1 LSIILAGAAAAEARA
16 LHILNTLPLVR
27 WLVLLSLLVNAIGL
41 VTPIIN
47 AGDSVTYAALSQHM
61 VRHGDW
67 VNLVLDGQDWLDK
80 PHFPFWVTA
89 LFFKL
94 GGVNAISYNLPGFLF
109 HLLGAYYTFRIA
121 RLFYGREAAWL
132 AVLVFVSAFQ
142 VMLTSTDVRAETY
155 LTGSIMGACYY
166 WLRLDTSPR
175 LKYLLLGALFSAAA
189 VMTKGIFTLITIS
202 SGLVALWLYQ
212 GRWRVLW
219 LGRWWLALALTL
231 LFTTPELLALYLQFD
246 AHPDK
251 LVFGRTG
258 VSGIRFFVWDSQ
270 FGRFFN
276 TGPIRNTDGN
286 PAFFLHVFLWAFLPW
301 VAVAVAAVAQSWRSW
316 RSSDG
321 RARGQCVVLG
331 ASFAVTFGLFSMTS
345 FQLDYYTVIVFPFA
359 AILCGQ
365 YLAQVL
371 AQPDGRRRL
380 ELAQLGMAALTA
392 GLALGLAL
400 YVGQPM
406 VTCLVL
412 LFLLVGLALG
422 KLWRAPWRARALL
435 LLPVFGVSLLY
446 SFITVLMT
454 LTYLSV
460 GLAYNANR
468 VLATQPPGAIYVWQ
482 MDLVARELG
491 LYNPAPTVSASEQP
505 RLPSVGQPYYLVIRA
520 AQLGQIG
527 DLPGQVEPVGQGRW
541 VVDKTG
547 LLPRML
553 QLARG
558 TEPLEDIRILRI
570 DPGLR

>member
-1 LSIILAGAAAAEARA
+1 MTVTARAHA

-27 WLVLLSLLVNAIGL
+27 WLVLATLLVNAIGL

-61 VRHGDW
+61 VRHSDW

-109 HLLGAYYTFRIA
+109 HLLGAYYTYRLA
-121 RLFYGREAAWL
+121 RLFYGRDAAWL

-166 WLRLDTSPR
+166 WLRHDATPR
-175 LKYLLLGALFSAAA
+175 LKYLLLGALFSATA

-202 SGLVALWLYQ
+202 SGLVALWFYQ
-212 GRWRVLW
+212 GRWRELW
-219 LGRWWLALALTL
+219 RGKWCLALALTL

-246 AHPDK
+246 AQPDK

-301 VAVAVAAVAQSWRSW
+301 VAVAVAALGQAWRGW
-316 RSSDG
+316 RRNDG
-321 RARGQCVVLG
+321 RGRGQLVVLG
-331 ASFAVTFGLFSMTS
+331 ASFAVTFGLFSLTS

-365 YLAQVL
+365 YLATVL
-371 AQPDGRRRL
+371 AQPDGRRGL
-380 ELAQLGMAALTA
+380 ALAQLGTAVLMA
-392 GLALGLAL
+392 GLALALAL
-400 YVGQPM
+400 YVGQPVVTGM
-406 VTCLVL
+406 VVLVL
-412 LFLLVGLALG
+412 LLVGLTLG
-422 KLWRAPWRARALL
+422 QLWPTPWRARALL
-435 LLPVFGVSLLY
+435 VLPVCGVALLY

-454 LTYLSV
+454 LTYLSL

-468 VLATQPPGAIYVWQ
+468 LLATQSPAAIYVWQ

-491 LYNPAPTVSASEQP
+491 LYNPAPTFSVSEPA
-505 RLPSVGQPYYLVIRA
+505 RLPAAGQPYYLVIRA
-520 AQLGQIG
+520 AQLAQV
-527 DLPGQVEPVGQGRW
+527 DPLPGQVEPVAQGRW

-558 TEPLEDIRILRI
+558 TEPPEDIRIVRI

>member
-1 LSIILAGAAAAEARA
+1 
-16 LHILNTLPLVR
+16 LNTLPLVR
-27 WLVLLSLLVNAIGL
+27 WLVLITLLVNAIGL

-109 HLLGAYYTFRIA
+109 HLLGAYYTYRLA
-121 RLFYGREAAWL
+121 RLFYGRDAACL

-166 WLRLDTSPR
+166 WLRHDATPR
-175 LKYLLLGALFSAAA
+175 LKYLLLGALFSAVA

-202 SGLVALWLYQ
+202 SGLVALWFYQ
-212 GRWRVLW
+212 GRWRELW
-219 LGRWWLALALTL
+219 QGKWWLALALTL
-231 LFTTPELLALYLQFD
+231 LLTSPELLALYLQFD
-246 AHPDK
+246 AHPEK
-251 LVFGRTG
+251 LVFERTG

-286 PAFFLHVFLWAFLPW
+286 PVFFVHVFLWAFLPW
-301 VAVAVAAVAQSWRSW
+301 VAVAFAALGQAWRGW
-316 RSSDG
+316 RNSDG
-321 RARGQCVVLG
+321 RAQGQLVYLG
-331 ASFAVTFGLFSMTS
+331 ASFAVTFGLFSLTS

-365 YLAQVL
+365 YLAPVL
-371 AQPDGRRRL
+371 AQPDGRRGL

-392 GLALGLAL
+392 GLALALAL

-435 LLPVFGVSLLY
+435 LLPMWGVALLY

-491 LYNPAPTVSASEQP
+491 LYNQAPSVSVSERP
-505 RLPSVGQPYYLVIRA
+505 RLPTVGRPYYLVIRA
-520 AQLGQIG
+520 AQLAQVAH
-527 DLPGQVEPVGQGRW
+527 LPGQVEPVAQGLW

-558 TEPLEDIRILRI
+558 TEPPEDIRILRI
-570 DPGLR
+570 VPGLR

>member
-1 LSIILAGAAAAEARA
+1 MDIARA
-16 LHILNTLPLVR
+16 RVLKYGGLNTLPLVR

-109 HLLGAYYTFRIA
+109 HLLGAYYTYRIA

-166 WLRLDTSPR
+166 WLRQEATPR
-175 LKYLLLGALFSAAA
+175 LKYLLLGALFSAMA

-219 LGRWWLALALTL
+219 QGRWWLALALTL
-231 LFTTPELLALYLQFD
+231 LFTAPELLTLYLQFD
-246 AHPDK
+246 AQPDK

-301 VAVAVAAVAQSWRSW
+301 VAVAVAAVVQAWRGW

-321 RARGQCVVLG
+321 HARGQLVYLG
-331 ASFAVTFGLFSMTS
+331 ASFAVTFGLFSLTS

-365 YLAQVL
+365 YLARML
-371 AQPDGRRRL
+371 AQPDGGRAL
-380 ELAQLGMAALTA
+380 ELAQLGTAALTA
-392 GLALGLAL
+392 GLALALAL
-400 YVGQPM
+400 YVSQPL
-406 VTCLVL
+406 VTGVVL
-412 LFLLVGLALG
+412 LFLLVGLLG
-422 KLWRAPWRARALL
+422 LTSGRRQPTPWRARTLL
-435 LLPVFGVSLLY
+435 VLPVWSVALLY

-468 VLATQPPGAIYVWQ
+468 VLAAQPAGAIYVWQ

-491 LYNPAPTVSASEQP
+491 LYNPAPTLSISESP
-505 RLPSVGQPYYLVIRA
+505 RLPAVGQPYYLVIRA
-520 AQLGQIG
+520 AELAQI
-527 DLPGQVEPVGQGRW
+527 DHLPGQVETVARGRW

-558 TEPLEDIRILRI
+558 TEAPEDIRILRI
-570 DPGLR
+570 APSLR

>member
-1 LSIILAGAAAAEARA
+1 M
-16 LHILNTLPLVR
+16 NTLPLVR
-27 WLVLLSLLVNAIGL
+27 WLTLLSLLVNAIGL

-109 HLLGAYYTFRIA
+109 HLLGAYYTYRIA
-121 RLFYGREAAWL
+121 RLFYGRDAAWL

-155 LTGSIMGACYY
+155 LTGSM
-166 WLRLDTSPR
+166 
-175 LKYLLLGALFSAAA
+175 LGALFSATA

-219 LGRWWLALALTL
+219 QGRWWLALALTL
-231 LFTTPELLALYLQFD
+231 LFTAPELLTLYLQFD
-246 AHPDK
+246 AQPDK

-301 VAVAVAAVAQSWRSW
+301 VAVAVAAVVQAWRGW

-321 RARGQCVVLG
+321 RARGQLVYLG
-331 ASFAVTFGLFSMTS
+331 ASFAVTFGLFSLTS
-345 FQLDYYTVIVFPFA
+345 FQLDYYAVIVFPFA

-365 YLAQVL
+365 YLARML
-371 AQPDGRRRL
+371 AQPNGGRRL
-380 ELAQLGMAALTA
+380 ELAQLGTAALTA
-392 GLALGLAL
+392 GLALALAL
-400 YVGQPM
+400 YVSQPM
-406 VTCLVL
+406 VTGVVL
-412 LFLLVGLALG
+412 LLLLTGLALG
-422 KLWRAPWRARALL
+422 RLWRAPWRARSLL
-435 LLPVFGVSLLY
+435 LLPVFSVTLLY

-468 VLATQPPGAIYVWQ
+468 VLAAQPAGAIYVWQ

-491 LYNPAPTVSASEQP
+491 LYNPAPTLSISERP
-505 RLPSVGQPYYLVIRA
+505 RLPAVGQPYYLVIRA
-520 AQLGQIG
+520 AQLAQI
-527 DLPGQVEPVGQGRW
+527 DHLPGQVEPVAQGRW

-558 TEPLEDIRILRI
+558 TEAPEDIRILRI
-570 DPGLR
+570 APSLR

>member
-1 LSIILAGAAAAEARA
+1 
-16 LHILNTLPLVR
+16 LNTLPLVR

-109 HLLGAYYTFRIA
+109 HLLGAYYTYRLA

-155 LTGSIMGACYY
+155 LTGSIMGASYY

-175 LKYLLLGALFSAAA
+175 LKYLLLGALFSATA

-212 GRWRVLW
+212 GRWRVLRQ
-219 LGRWWLALALTL
+219 GRWWLALALTL
-231 LFTTPELLALYLQFD
+231 LFTAPELLTLYLQFD
-246 AHPDK
+246 AQPDK

-301 VAVAVAAVAQSWRSW
+301 VAVAVAAVAQSWRGW
-316 RSSDG
+316 RSSDAS
-321 RARGQCVVLG
+321 ARGQLVVLG
-331 ASFAVTFGLFSMTS
+331 ASFAVTFGLFSLTS

-365 YLAQVL
+365 YLATVL
-371 AQPDGRRRL
+371 AQPDGRRGL
-380 ELAQLGMAALTA
+380 ELAQLGTAALTA
-392 GLALGLAL
+392 VLALALAL

-406 VTCLVL
+406 VTGMVL
-412 LFLLVGLALG
+412 LLLLAGLALG
-422 KLWRAPWRARALL
+422 RLWRAPWRARALL
-435 LLPVFGVSLLY
+435 LLPVFSVTLLY

-468 VLATQPPGAIYVWQ
+468 VLATQPPGDIYVWK

-491 LYNPAPTVSASEQP
+491 LYNPAPTVSVSERP
-505 RLPSVGQPYYLVIRA
+505 RLPAAGQPYYLVIRA
-520 AQLGQIG
+520 AELAQV
-527 DLPGQVEPVGQGRW
+527 DHLPGQVEPVAQGRW

-558 TEPLEDIRILRI
+558 TEPPEDIRILRI
-570 DPGLR
+570 DPVLR

>member
-1 LSIILAGAAAAEARA
+1 M
-16 LHILNTLPLVR
+16 NTLPLVR

-109 HLLGAYYTFRIA
+109 HLLGAYYTYRVA

-142 VMLTSTDVRAETY
+142 VMLTSTDVRAEAY

-166 WLRLDTSPR
+166 WLRHDAKPR
-175 LKYLLLGALFSAAA
+175 LKYLLLGALFSATA

-212 GRWRVLW
+212 GRWRELW
-219 LGRWWLALALTL
+219 RGRWWLALAVTL

-246 AHPDK
+246 AQPDK

-286 PAFFLHVFLWAFLPW
+286 PAFFLQVFLWAFLPW
-301 VAVAVAAVAQSWRSW
+301 VAVAVAAGAQAWRGW
-316 RSSDG
+316 RNSDG
-321 RARGQCVVLG
+321 RGRGQLVVLG
-331 ASFAVTFGLFSMTS
+331 ASFAVTFGLFSLTS

-365 YLAQVL
+365 YLAAVL
-371 AQPDGRRRL
+371 AQPDGRRGL
-380 ELAQLGMAALTA
+380 ELAQLGTAAPTA
-392 GLALGLAL
+392 GLALALAL
-400 YVGQPM
+400 YVSQPVVIGM
-406 VTCLVL
+406 VML
-412 LFLLVGLALG
+412 LLLTGLALG
-422 KLWRAPWRARALL
+422 RLWRAPWRARALL
-435 LLPVFGVSLLY
+435 VLPVCSVALLY

-468 VLATQPPGAIYVWQ
+468 VLATQRPADIYVWQ
-482 MDLVARELG
+482 MELVARELG
-491 LYNPAPTVSASEQP
+491 LYNPAPTFSVSEQP

-527 DLPGQVEPVGQGRW
+527 DLPGQVEPVAQGRW

-558 TEPLEDIRILRI
+558 TEPPEDIRILRI
-570 DPGLR
+570 DPAPH

>member
-1 LSIILAGAAAAEARA
+1 MSRRA
-16 LHILNTLPLVR
+16 NADPTLNTLPLVR
-27 WLVLLSLLVNAIGL
+27 WLVLATLLVNAIGL
-41 VTPIIN
+41 ITPIIN
-47 AGDSVTYAALSQHM
+47 AGDSVTYAALAQHM
-61 VRHGDW
+61 VRHSDW

-109 HLLGAYYTFRIA
+109 HLLGAYYTYRIA
-121 RLFYGREAAWL
+121 RLFYGRDAAWL

-142 VMLTSTDVRAETY
+142 VMLTTTDVRAETY

-166 WLRLDTSPR
+166 WLRQDASPR
-175 LKYLLLGALFSAAA
+175 LKYLLLGALFSATA

-219 LGRWWLALALTL
+219 QGRWWLALALTL
-231 LFTTPELLALYLQFD
+231 LFTAPELLTLYLQFD
-246 AHPDK
+246 AQPDK

-301 VAVAVAAVAQSWRSW
+301 VAVAVAAVAKAWRDW
-316 RSSDG
+316 HSSDR
-321 RARGQCVVLG
+321 RARGQLVVLG
-331 ASFAVTFGLFSMTS
+331 ASFAVTFGLFSLTS

-365 YLAQVL
+365 YLATVL
-371 AQPDGRRRL
+371 ARPDGVRGL
-380 ELAQLGMAALTA
+380 ALAQLCTAALTA
-392 GLALGLAL
+392 GLALALAL
-400 YVGQPM
+400 YVGQPL
-406 VTCLVL
+406 VTGLVL
-412 LFLLVGLALG
+412 ALLLVGLALG
-422 KLWRAPWRARALL
+422 RLRPLPWRVRALL
-435 LLPVFGVSLLY
+435 VLPVWGVGLLY

-460 GLAYNANR
+460 GLAYQASR
-468 VLATQPPGAIYVWQ
+468 QLTPLPAAPVYALQ
-482 MDLVARELG
+482 MGLVARELG
-491 LYNPAPTVSASEQP
+491 LYLEAPCLGVAQATE
-505 RLPSVGQPYYLVIRA
+505 LPVAGPPYYLLVRA
-520 AQLGQIG
+520 SQLDQLGKFA
-527 DLPGQVEPVGQGRW
+527 LTPVAQGRW
-541 VVDKTG
+541 AVDKTG

-558 TEPLEDIRILRI
+558 SEGLEDIRLLRVV
-570 DPGLR
+570 PASR

>member
-1 LSIILAGAAAAEARA
+1 MTVTARAHA

-27 WLVLLSLLVNAIGL
+27 WLVLATLLVNAIGL

-109 HLLGAYYTFRIA
+109 HLLGAYYTYRLA
-121 RLFYGREAAWL
+121 RLFYGRDAAWL

-166 WLRLDTSPR
+166 WLRHDATPR
-175 LKYLLLGALFSAAA
+175 LKYLLLGALFSAVA

-202 SGLVALWLYQ
+202 SGLVALWFYQ
-212 GRWRVLW
+212 GRWRELW
-219 LGRWWLALALTL
+219 RGKWWLAPALTL

-246 AHPDK
+246 AQPDK

-301 VAVAVAAVAQSWRSW
+301 VAVAGAALGQAWRGW
-316 RSSDG
+316 RRNDG
-321 RARGQCVVLG
+321 RGRGQLVYLG
-331 ASFAVTFGLFSMTS
+331 ASFAVTFGLFSLTS

-365 YLAQVL
+365 YLAPVL
-371 AQPDGRRRL
+371 AQPDGRRGL

-392 GLALGLAL
+392 GLALALAL

-435 LLPVFGVSLLY
+435 LLPMWGVALLY

-491 LYNPAPTVSASEQP
+491 LYNQAPSVSVSERP
-505 RLPSVGQPYYLVIRA
+505 RLPTVGRPYYLVIRA
-520 AQLGQIG
+520 AQLAQVAH
-527 DLPGQVEPVGQGRW
+527 LPGQVEPVAQGLW

-558 TEPLEDIRILRI
+558 TEPPEDIRILRI
-570 DPGLR
+570 VPGLR

>member
-1 LSIILAGAAAAEARA
+1 MNI
-16 LHILNTLPLVR
+16 LPLVR

-109 HLLGAYYTFRIA
+109 HLLGAYYTYRVA

-166 WLRLDTSPR
+166 WLRHDATPR
-175 LKYLLLGALFSAAA
+175 LKYLLLGALFSAVA

-202 SGLVALWLYQ
+202 SGLVALWFYQ
-212 GRWRVLW
+212 GRWRELW
-219 LGRWWLALALTL
+219 QGKWWLALSLTL
-231 LFTTPELLALYLQFD
+231 LLTSPELLTLYLQFD
-246 AHPDK
+246 AHPEK
-251 LVFGRTG
+251 LMFERTG

-286 PAFFLHVFLWAFLPW
+286 PVFFVHVFLWAFLPW
-301 VAVAVAAVAQSWRSW
+301 VAVAFAALGQAWRGW
-316 RSSDG
+316 RNSDG
-321 RARGQCVVLG
+321 RAQGQLVYLG
-331 ASFAVTFGLFSMTS
+331 ASFAVTFGLFSLTS

-365 YLAQVL
+365 YLAPVL
-371 AQPDGRRRL
+371 AQPDGRRGL

-392 GLALGLAL
+392 GLALALAL

-435 LLPVFGVSLLY
+435 LLPMWGVALLY

-468 VLATQPPGAIYVWQ
+468 VLATQPPGGIYVWQ

-491 LYNPAPTVSASEQP
+491 LYNQALSVSVSERP
-505 RLPSVGQPYYLVIRA
+505 RLPTVGRPYYLVIRA
-520 AQLGQIG
+520 AQLAQVAH
-527 DLPGQVEPVGQGRW
+527 LPGQVEPVAQGLW

-558 TEPLEDIRILRI
+558 TEPPEDIRILRI
-570 DPGLR
+570 VPGLR

>member
-1 LSIILAGAAAAEARA
+1 M
-16 LHILNTLPLVR
+16 NTLPLVR

-109 HLLGAYYTFRIA
+109 HLLGAYYTYRVA

-155 LTGSIMGACYY
+155 LTGSIMGASYY
-166 WLRLDTSPR
+166 WLRLDTNPK
-175 LKYLLLGALFSAAA
+175 LKYLLLGALFSATA

-219 LGRWWLALALTL
+219 QGRWWLALAVTL
-231 LFTTPELLALYLQFD
+231 LFTAPELLTLHLQFD
-246 AHPDK
+246 AQPDK

-286 PAFFLHVFLWAFLPW
+286 PAFFLHVFLWAVLPW
-301 VAVAVAAVAQSWRSW
+301 VAVAAAAVAQSWRSW

-321 RARGQCVVLG
+321 RARGQWVVLG
-331 ASFAVTFGLFSMTS
+331 ASFAVTFGLFSLTS
-345 FQLDYYTVIVFPFA
+345 FQLDYYAVIVFPFA

-365 YLAQVL
+365 YLAPVL
-371 AQPDGRRRL
+371 AQPDGRRGL
-380 ELAQLGMAALTA
+380 ELAQLGTAALTA
-392 GLALGLAL
+392 GLALALAL
-400 YVGQPM
+400 YVGQPV
-406 VTCLVL
+406 VTGMVL

-422 KLWRAPWRARALL
+422 RLWRAPWRARALL
-435 LLPVFGVSLLY
+435 LLPVFSVSLLY

-468 VLATQPPGAIYVWQ
+468 VLATQPPGDIYVWQ
-482 MDLVARELG
+482 MELVARELG
-491 LYNPAPTVSASEQP
+491 LYNPAPTLSVSEQP
-505 RLPSVGQPYYLVIRA
+505 RLPSVGQPYYLVVRA

-527 DLPGQVEPVGQGRW
+527 DLPGQVEPVAQGRW

-553 QLARG
+553 LLARG
-558 TEPLEDIRILRI
+558 TEPPEDIRILRVV
-570 DPGLR
+570 PGLR

>member
-1 LSIILAGAAAAEARA
+1 M
-16 LHILNTLPLVR
+16 
-27 WLVLLSLLVNAIGL
+27 GL

-109 HLLGAYYTFRIA
+109 HLLGAYYTYRIA

-132 AVLVFVSAFQ
+132 ALLVFVSAFQ

-166 WLRLDTSPR
+166 WLRLDASPR
-175 LKYLLLGALFSAAA
+175 LKYLLLGALFSATA

-219 LGRWWLALALTL
+219 QGRWWLALALTL
-231 LFTTPELLALYLQFD
+231 LFTAPELLTLYLQFD
-246 AHPDK
+246 AQPDK

-301 VAVAVAAVAQSWRSW
+301 VAVAFATVAQAWRGW
-316 RSSDG
+316 HKSD
-321 RARGQCVVLG
+321 RRTRDLWVYLG

-365 YLAQVL
+365 YLAEVL
-371 AQPDGRRRL
+371 ARPAGEGWL
-380 ELAQLGMAALTA
+380 ALAQLGTAALTA
-392 GLALGLAL
+392 GLALALAL
-400 YVGQPM
+400 YVGQPL
-406 VTCLVL
+406 VTGMVL
-412 LFLLVGLALG
+412 LLLLVGLVGMTLG
-422 KLWRAPWRARALL
+422 RRWPAPWRVRALL
-435 LLPVFGVSLLY
+435 VLPVWGVALLY

-460 GLAYNANR
+460 GMAYQASRHLAPLPTAPVY
-468 VLATQPPGAIYVWQ
+468 VLRMG
-482 MDLVARELG
+482 LVARELG
-491 LYNPAPTVSASEQP
+491 LYLEAPCVDLAEAAELPAA
-505 RLPSVGQPYYLVIRA
+505 GAPYYLLVRA
-520 AQLGQIG
+520 AQLGALSQA
-527 DLPGQVEPVGQGRW
+527 GQTLTPVAQGRW
-541 VVDKTG
+541 AVDKTG

-553 QLARG
+553 QLASG
-558 TEPLEDIRILRI
+558 KAGLEDIRLLRVT
-570 DPGLR
+570 PASR

>member
-1 LSIILAGAAAAEARA
+1 M
-16 LHILNTLPLVR
+16 NTLPLVR
-27 WLVLLSLLVNAIGL
+27 WLVLITLLVNAIGL

-89 LFFKL
+89 LFFKV

-109 HLLGAYYTFRIA
+109 HLLGAYYTYRLA
-121 RLFYGREAAWL
+121 RLFYGRDAAWL

-166 WLRLDTSPR
+166 WLRHDATPR
-175 LKYLLLGALFSAAA
+175 LKYLLLGALFSAVA

-202 SGLVALWLYQ
+202 SGLVALWFYQ
-212 GRWRVLW
+212 GRWRELW
-219 LGRWWLALALTL
+219 QGKWWLALALTL
-231 LFTTPELLALYLQFD
+231 LLTSPELLALYLQFD
-246 AHPDK
+246 AHPEK
-251 LVFGRTG
+251 LVFERTG

-286 PAFFLHVFLWAFLPW
+286 PVFFVHVFLWAFLPW
-301 VAVAVAAVAQSWRSW
+301 VAVAFAALGQAWRGWRNSDRRAQ
-316 RSSDG
+316 
-321 RARGQCVVLG
+321 GQLVYLG
-331 ASFAVTFGLFSMTS
+331 ASFAVTFGLFSLTS

-365 YLAQVL
+365 YLAPVL
-371 AQPDGRRRL
+371 AQPDGRRGL

-392 GLALGLAL
+392 GLALALAL

-435 LLPVFGVSLLY
+435 LLPMWGVALLY

-491 LYNPAPTVSASEQP
+491 LYNQAPSVSVSERP
-505 RLPSVGQPYYLVIRA
+505 RLPTVGRPYYLVIRA
-520 AQLGQIG
+520 AQLAQVAH
-527 DLPGQVEPVGQGRW
+527 LPGQVEPVAQGLW

-558 TEPLEDIRILRI
+558 TEPPEDIRILRI
-570 DPGLR
+570 VPGLR

>member
-1 LSIILAGAAAAEARA
+1 M
-16 LHILNTLPLVR
+16 NTLPLVR

-109 HLLGAYYTFRIA
+109 HLLGAYYTYRLA

-166 WLRLDTSPR
+166 WLRHDATPR
-175 LKYLLLGALFSAAA
+175 LKYLLLGALFSATA

-202 SGLVALWLYQ
+202 SGLVALWLYR
-212 GRWRVLW
+212 GHWRVLW
-219 LGRWWLALALTL
+219 QGRWWLALALTL
-231 LFTTPELLALYLQFD
+231 LFTAPELLTLYLQFD
-246 AHPDK
+246 AQPDK

-301 VAVAVAAVAQSWRSW
+301 VAVAFAGLAQAWRGW
-316 RSSDG
+316 RGSDG
-321 RARGQCVVLG
+321 RARGQWVYLG
-331 ASFAVTFGLFSMTS
+331 ASFAVTFGLFSLTS

-365 YLAQVL
+365 YLAPVL
-371 AQPDGRRRL
+371 AQPDGRRGL
-380 ELAQLGMAALTA
+380 ELAQLGTAALAA
-392 GLALGLAL
+392 GLALGR
-400 YVGQPM
+400 M
-406 VTCLVL
+406 
-412 LFLLVGLALG
+412 
-422 KLWRAPWRARALL
+422 WRATWRARALL
-435 LLPVFGVSLLY
+435 LLPVFSVSLLY

-468 VLATQPPGAIYVWQ
+468 VLATQPPGAVYVWQ

-491 LYNPAPTVSASEQP
+491 LYSPAPTFSVSERP
-505 RLPSVGQPYYLVIRA
+505 RLPAVGQPYYLVIRA
-520 AQLGQIG
+520 AQLAQV
-527 DLPGQVEPVGQGRW
+527 DHLPGQVESVAQGRW

-558 TEPLEDIRILRI
+558 TEPPEDIRILRVV
-570 DPGLR
+570 PGLR

>member
-1 LSIILAGAAAAEARA
+1 MPIILAGTAAAEARA
-16 LHILNTLPLVR
+16 LHTLNTLPLIR

-109 HLLGAYYTFRIA
+109 HLLGAYYTYRIA

-166 WLRLDTSPR
+166 WLRLDTNPK
-175 LKYLLLGALFSAAA
+175 LKYLLLGALFSATA

-202 SGLVALWLYQ
+202 SGLVALWLYR
-212 GRWRVLW
+212 GRWCVLW
-219 LGRWWLALALTL
+219 QRRWWLALALTL
-231 LFTTPELLALYLQFD
+231 LFTAPELLTLYLQFD
-246 AHPDK
+246 AQPDK

-258 VSGIRFFVWDSQ
+258 VSGVRFFVWDSQ

-301 VAVAVAAVAQSWRSW
+301 VAVAVAAVGQAWRGW
-316 RSSDG
+316 RSSG
-321 RARGQCVVLG
+321 ARARGQQVTLG
-331 ASFAVTFGLFSMTS
+331 ASFVVTFGLFSLTS

-365 YLAQVL
+365 YLATVL
-371 AQPDGRRRL
+371 AQPDGRRGL
-380 ELAQLGMAALTA
+380 ELAQLGTAALTA
-392 GLALGLAL
+392 VLALALAL

-406 VTCLVL
+406 VTGMVL
-412 LFLLVGLALG
+412 LLLLTGLALG
-422 KLWRAPWRARALL
+422 RLLRAPWRARALL
-435 LLPVFGVSLLY
+435 LLPVFSVTLLY
-446 SFITVLMT
+446 SFITVVMT

-460 GLAYNANR
+460 GLAHNANR
-468 VLATQPPGAIYVWQ
+468 VLVTQPPGDIYVWQ

-491 LYNPAPTVSASEQP
+491 LYNPAPTVSVRDRQG
-505 RLPSVGQPYYLVIRA
+505 LPAAGQPYYLVIRA
-520 AQLGQIG
+520 TQLAQVDL
-527 DLPGQVEPVGQGRW
+527 LPGQVEPVAQGRW

-558 TEPLEDIRILRI
+558 TEPPEDIRILRV

>member
-1 LSIILAGAAAAEARA
+1 M
-16 LHILNTLPLVR
+16 NTLPLVR
-27 WLVLLSLLVNAIGL
+27 WLVLITLLVNAIGL

-109 HLLGAYYTFRIA
+109 HLLGAYYTYRLA
-121 RLFYGREAAWL
+121 RLFYGRDAACL

-166 WLRLDTSPR
+166 WLRHDATPR
-175 LKYLLLGALFSAAA
+175 LKYLLLGALFSAVA

-202 SGLVALWLYQ
+202 SGLVALWFYQ
-212 GRWRVLW
+212 GRWRELW
-219 LGRWWLALALTL
+219 QGKWWLALALTL
-231 LFTTPELLALYLQFD
+231 LLTSPELLALYLQFD
-246 AHPDK
+246 AHPEK
-251 LVFGRTG
+251 LVFERTG

-286 PAFFLHVFLWAFLPW
+286 PVFFVHVFLWAFLPW
-301 VAVAVAAVAQSWRSW
+301 VAVAFAALGQAWRGW
-316 RSSDG
+316 RNSDG
-321 RARGQCVVLG
+321 RAQGQLVYLG
-331 ASFAVTFGLFSMTS
+331 ASFAVTFGLFSLTS

-365 YLAQVL
+365 YLAPVL
-371 AQPDGRRRL
+371 AQPDGRRGL

-392 GLALGLAL
+392 GLALALAL

-435 LLPVFGVSLLY
+435 LLPMWGVALLY

-491 LYNPAPTVSASEQP
+491 LYNQAPSVSVSERP
-505 RLPSVGQPYYLVIRA
+505 RLPTVGRPYYLVIRA
-520 AQLGQIG
+520 AQLAQVAH
-527 DLPGQVEPVGQGRW
+527 LPGQVEPVAQGLW

-558 TEPLEDIRILRI
+558 TEPPEDIRILRI
-570 DPGLR
+570 VPGLR

>member
-1 LSIILAGAAAAEARA
+1 M
-16 LHILNTLPLVR
+16 NTLSLTR

-47 AGDSVTYAALSQHM
+47 AGDSVTYAALAQHM

-109 HLLGAYYTFRIA
+109 HLLAAYYTYRIA

-142 VMLTSTDVRAETY
+142 VMLTATDVRAEAY
-155 LTGSIMGACYY
+155 LTGSITGACYY
-166 WLRLDTSPR
+166 WLRHDANPR
-175 LKYLLLGALFSAAA
+175 LKYLLLGALFSATA

-212 GRWRVLW
+212 GRWRALW
-219 LGRWWLALALTL
+219 QGRWWLALAMTL

-246 AHPDK
+246 AQPDK
-251 LVFGRTG
+251 LVFDRTG

-286 PAFFLHVFLWAFLPW
+286 PAFFVHVFLWAFLPW
-301 VAVAVAAVAQSWRSW
+301 VAVALAAVAQAWLGWRH
-316 RSSDG
+316 SDA
-321 RARGQCVVLG
+321 RARGQLVVLG
-331 ASFAVTFGLFSMTS
+331 ASFAVTFGLFSLTS

-359 AILCGQ
+359 AILCGSC
-365 YLAQVL
+365 LAQAL
-371 AQPDGRRRL
+371 ASPERQRGL
-380 ELAQLGMAALTA
+380 ELAQLGTAALLA
-392 GLALGLAL
+392 GLALALAL
-400 YVGQPM
+400 YVGQTV
-406 VTCLVL
+406 VTGLVL
-412 LFLLVGLALG
+412 ALLLAGLALSRL
-422 KLWRAPWRARALL
+422 KPLPWRTRALL
-435 LLPVFGVSLLY
+435 VLPVWGVGLLY

-460 GLAYNANR
+460 GLAYQAAR
-468 VLATQPPGAIYVWQ
+468 HLAPLPTAPVYALQ
-482 MDLVARELG
+482 MGLVARELG
-491 LYNPAPTVSASEQP
+491 LYLEAPCVALTDAVQ
-505 RLPSVGQPYYLVIRA
+505 LPKAGAPYYLLVRA
-520 AQLGQIG
+520 AQLDQLGEFS
-527 DLPGQVEPVGQGRW
+527 LTPVAQGRW
-541 VVDKTG
+541 AVDKTG

-558 TEPLEDIRILRI
+558 SEGLEDIRLLRVV
-570 DPGLR
+570 PASR

>member
-1 LSIILAGAAAAEARA
+1 MNILSL
-16 LHILNTLPLVR
+16 TR

-41 VTPIIN
+41 VTPIVN
-47 AGDSVTYAALSQHM
+47 AGDSVTYAALAQHM

-67 VNLVLDGQDWLDK
+67 INLVLDGQDWLDK

-109 HLLGAYYTFRIA
+109 HLLAAFYTYRIA

-132 AVLVFVSAFQ
+132 TVLVFVSAFQ
-142 VMLTSTDVRAETY
+142 VMLTATDVRAEAY

-166 WLRLDTSPR
+166 WLRHDANPR
-175 LKYLLLGALFSAAA
+175 LKYLLLGALFSATA

-212 GRWRVLW
+212 GRWRALW
-219 LGRWWLALALTL
+219 QGRWWLALALTL

-246 AHPDK
+246 AQPDK
-251 LVFGRTG
+251 LVFERTG

-286 PAFFLHVFLWAFLPW
+286 PAFFAHVFLWAFLPW
-301 VAVAVAAVAQSWRSW
+301 VAVAFAALGQAWRGW
-316 RSSDG
+316 RHSDR
-321 RARGQCVVLG
+321 RARGQLVVLG

-365 YLAQVL
+365 YLARAL
-371 AQPDGRRRL
+371 ASPERQRGL
-380 ELAQLGMAALTA
+380 ELAQLGTTALLA
-392 GLALGLAL
+392 GLALTLAL
-400 YVGQPM
+400 YVGQPL
-406 VTCLVL
+406 VTGLVL
-412 LFLLVGLALG
+412 ALLLVGLALG
-422 KLWRAPWRARALL
+422 RLRPLPWRVRALL
-435 LLPVFGVSLLY
+435 VLPVWGVGLLY

-460 GLAYNANR
+460 GLAYQAGR
-468 VLATQPPGAIYVWQ
+468 QLTPLLAAPVYALQ
-482 MDLVARELG
+482 MGLVARELG
-491 LYNPAPTVSASEQP
+491 LYLEAPCVAVTDAAQ
-505 RLPSVGQPYYLVIRA
+505 LPKAGAPYYLLVRA
-520 AQLGQIG
+520 AQLDQLGEFA
-527 DLPGQVEPVGQGRW
+527 LTPVAQGRW
-541 VVDKTG
+541 AVDKTG

-558 TEPLEDIRILRI
+558 SEGLEDIRLLRVI
-570 DPGLR
+570 PASR

>member
-1 LSIILAGAAAAEARA
+1 MNI
-16 LHILNTLPLVR
+16 LPLVR

-109 HLLGAYYTFRIA
+109 HLLGAYYTYRVA

-166 WLRLDTSPR
+166 WLRHDATPR
-175 LKYLLLGALFSAAA
+175 LKYLLLGALFSAVA

-202 SGLVALWLYQ
+202 SGLVALWFYQ
-212 GRWRVLW
+212 GRWRELW
-219 LGRWWLALALTL
+219 QGKWWLALSLTL
-231 LFTTPELLALYLQFD
+231 LLTSPELLTLYLQFD
-246 AHPDK
+246 AHPEK
-251 LVFGRTG
+251 LMFERTG

-286 PAFFLHVFLWAFLPW
+286 PVFFVHVFLWAFLPW
-301 VAVAVAAVAQSWRSW
+301 VAVAFAALGQAWRGW
-316 RSSDG
+316 RNSDG
-321 RARGQCVVLG
+321 RAQGQLVYLG
-331 ASFAVTFGLFSMTS
+331 ASFAVTFGLFSLTS

-365 YLAQVL
+365 YLAPVL
-371 AQPDGRRRL
+371 AQPDGRRGL

-392 GLALGLAL
+392 GLALALAL

-412 LFLLVGLALG
+412 LFLLVGLALC

-435 LLPVFGVSLLY
+435 LLPMWGVALLY

-491 LYNPAPTVSASEQP
+491 LYNQAPSVSVSERP
-505 RLPSVGQPYYLVIRA
+505 RLPTVGRPYYLVIRA
-520 AQLGQIG
+520 AQLAQVAH
-527 DLPGQVEPVGQGRW
+527 LPGQVEPVAQGLW

-558 TEPLEDIRILRI
+558 TEPPEDIRILRI
-570 DPGLR
+570 VPGLR

>member
-1 LSIILAGAAAAEARA
+1 M
-16 LHILNTLPLVR
+16 NTLPLVR
-27 WLVLLSLLVNAIGL
+27 WLVLITLLVNAIGL

-89 LFFKL
+89 LFFKV

-109 HLLGAYYTFRIA
+109 HLLGAYYTYRLA
-121 RLFYGREAAWL
+121 RLFYGRDAAWL

-166 WLRLDTSPR
+166 WLRHDATPR
-175 LKYLLLGALFSAAA
+175 LKYLLLGALFSAVA

-202 SGLVALWLYQ
+202 SGLVALWFYQ
-212 GRWRVLW
+212 GRWRELW
-219 LGRWWLALALTL
+219 QGKWWLALALTL
-231 LFTTPELLALYLQFD
+231 LLTSPELLTLYLQFD
-246 AHPDK
+246 AHPEK
-251 LVFGRTG
+251 LVFERTG

-286 PAFFLHVFLWAFLPW
+286 PVFFVHVFLWAFLPW
-301 VAVAVAAVAQSWRSW
+301 VAVAFAALGQAWRGW
-316 RSSDG
+316 RNSDG
-321 RARGQCVVLG
+321 RAQGQLVYLG
-331 ASFAVTFGLFSMTS
+331 ASFAVTFGLFSLTS

-365 YLAQVL
+365 YLAPVL
-371 AQPDGRRRL
+371 AQPDGRRGL

-392 GLALGLAL
+392 GLALALAL

-435 LLPVFGVSLLY
+435 LLPMWGVALLY

-468 VLATQPPGAIYVWQ
+468 VLATQPPSAIYVWQ

-491 LYNPAPTVSASEQP
+491 LYNQAPSVSVSERP
-505 RLPSVGQPYYLVIRA
+505 RLPKVGRPYYLVIRA
-520 AQLGQIG
+520 AQLAQVAH
-527 DLPGQVEPVGQGRW
+527 LPGQVEPVAQGLW

-558 TEPLEDIRILRI
+558 TEPPEDIRILRI
-570 DPGLR
+570 VPGLR